1 LNKLSED
8 QPLESVVA
16 DLITKANDSFASS
29 SPEHLGVF
37 MAVVYAQRTSLLDE
51 KERLRSQLQEA
62 CQLLENERRQH
73 RELKRNLQ
81 KAELNRSQ
89 TLPVCIDQL
98 KTDF

>member
-1 LNKLSED
+1 
-8 QPLESVVA
+8 
-16 DLITKANDSFASS
+16 
-29 SPEHLGVF
+29 
-37 MAVVYAQRTSLLDE
+37 MAVVHAQRTSLLDE

-89 TLPVCIDQL
+89 TLPVCMETVED
-98 KTDF
+98 